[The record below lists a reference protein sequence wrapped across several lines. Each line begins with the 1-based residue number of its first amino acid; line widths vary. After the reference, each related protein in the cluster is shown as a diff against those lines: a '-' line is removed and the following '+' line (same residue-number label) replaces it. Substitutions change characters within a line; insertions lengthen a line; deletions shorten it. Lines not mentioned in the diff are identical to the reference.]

1 MLRSR
6 PPGRYRVSGNSCW
19 VSCGSGTEPLDF
31 SGHNQRTESLPGS
44 WRAIPHPEFILSV
57 DFTPSP
63 LRVAFAAPYG
73 LIGRFGGV
81 TNNRGASRH
90 DLPHLVA
97 GSFHSPHRCCSSPPC
112 AAIMRARRAWR
123 QPYGSAV
130 SRLPRPEK
138 AAAPPTAAIVPAPP
152 PISLVLVD
160 DSQVLREGLAAIIG
174 AKPGFKVVAAA
185 ADGAEVLEKVRET
198 KPDVVLLDLGL
209 ADDDGVAMTKRVH
222 SEAPAAKVIVMG
234 LLPAQEDVT
243 AYVRAGASG
252 FIMKDAS
259 LEEFF
264 TTIRAVAGGTEV
276 LPKALTNSL
285 FSQIARGA
293 ALEPGGR
300 IHEGVQLTARER
312 QVIALI
318 GAGRTNEEIAVQ
330 LEIPSPTVKGH
341 AHNVLE
347 KLALH
352 RRLEE
357 EPIPGPETHGEAIA
371 P

>member
-1 MLRSR
+1 MSRKSR
-6 PPGRYRVSGNSCW
+6 PE
-19 VSCGSGTEPLDF
+19 TA
-31 SGHNQRTESLPGS
+31 T
-44 WRAIPHPEFILSV
+44 
-57 DFTPSP
+57 TPP
-63 LRVAFAAPYG
+63 
-73 LIGRFGGV
+73 
-81 TNNRGASRH
+81 N
-90 DLPHLVA
+90 
-97 GSFHSPHRCCSSPPC
+97 
-112 AAIMRARRAWR
+112 
-123 QPYGSAV
+123 
-130 SRLPRPEK
+130 
-138 AAAPPTAAIVPAPP
+138 AAAVPAQP

-160 DSQVLREGLAAIIG
+160 DSQVLREGLAVIISS
-174 AKPGFKVVAAA
+174 KPGFKVVAAA

-209 ADDDGVAMTKRVH
+209 ADDDGVSMTKRVH

-243 AYVRAGASG
+243 EYVRAGASG

-264 TTIRAVAGGTEV
+264 TTIRAVARGMEV

-293 ALEPGGR
+293 ALERGAR
-300 IHEGVQLTARER
+300 IREGVQLSARER

-318 GAGRTNEEIAVQ
+318 GAGRTNEEIAAQ
-330 LEIPSPTVKGH
+330 LEIPAPTVKGH

-357 EPIPGPETHGEAIA
+357 EPIPEPEVHGESVA